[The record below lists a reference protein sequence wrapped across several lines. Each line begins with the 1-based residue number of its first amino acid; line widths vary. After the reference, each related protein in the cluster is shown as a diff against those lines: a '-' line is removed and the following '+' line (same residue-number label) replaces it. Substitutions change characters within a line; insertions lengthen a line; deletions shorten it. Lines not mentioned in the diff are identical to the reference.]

1 MPDSAAFVFALSM
14 LVWVADVRSTPKPVA
29 PEVLSPASSASCQ
42 SGPSR
47 AAPDGVDA
55 EVVVCAPRAH

>member
-29 PEVLSPASSASCQ
+29 PEAPTSSLSCQ
-42 SGPSR
+42 SGPSS
-47 AAPDGVDA
+47 ATPDGADA
-55 EVVVCAPRAH
+55 EVVVCAPRAR

>member
-29 PEVLSPASSASCQ
+29 PDTASPSSAVSCE
-42 SGPSR
+42 SGPSG
-47 AAPDGVDA
+47 ATPDGADA
-55 EVVVCAPRAH
+55 EVVVCAPRAR

>member
-29 PEVLSPASSASCQ
+29 PEAPSPTSSLSCQ
-42 SGPSR
+42 SGPSS
-47 AAPDGVDA
+47 AAPDGADA
-55 EVVVCAPRAH
+55 EVVVCAARAR